1 MQAAGLD
8 LSLNLPNT
16 KLDLGSM
23 PKVSANLNLVDND
36 AYVAIIV
43 PILLAGLAVP
53 FVVMRAVMMELD
65 CFVAHKKDV
74 DAGVNKY
81 NYSAGKR
88 RRHQRSES
96 LAISHMVRENNADK
110 ELKARLYLTICCS
123 MMGTKLLG
131 VDWFKKTKQF
141 KYMSLLY
148 RFQECAYLL

>member
-36 AYVAIIV
+36 VYVAIVV
-43 PILLAGLAVP
+43 PIMLAGLAVP

-74 DAGVNKY
+74 DSG
-81 NYSAGKR
+81 R
-88 RRHQRSES
+88 TDRHTFRYTIYKLCEDLTQR
-96 LAISHMVRENNADK
+96 MYD
-110 ELKARLYLTICCS
+110 
-123 MMGTKLLG
+123 LG
-131 VDWFKKTKQF
+131 HRVCQN
-141 KYMSLLY
+141 
-148 RFQECAYLL
+148 

>member
-36 AYVAIIV
+36 VYVAIVV
-43 PILLAGLAVP
+43 PIMLAGLAVP

-74 DAGVNKY
+74 DSG
-81 NYSAGKR
+81 R
-88 RRHQRSES
+88 TDRHTYRYTIQELNALRFHMYTLKMLKES
-96 LAISHMVRENNADK
+96 MIWDIGLVRT
-110 ELKARLYLTICCS
+110 R
-123 MMGTKLLG
+123 
-131 VDWFKKTKQF
+131 Q
-141 KYMSLLY
+141 
-148 RFQECAYLL
+148 

>member
-1 MQAAGLD
+1 
-8 LSLNLPNT
+8 
-16 KLDLGSM
+16 M

-65 CFVAHKKDV
+65 CFVGHKKDV
-74 DAGVNKY
+74 DSGGNNKY
-81 NYSAGKR
+81 NYSPGKR

-110 ELKARLYLTICCS
+110 ELKARLYVTICCS
-123 MMGTKLLG
+123 MMGTYKIIGFSCL
-131 VDWFKKTKQF
+131 
-141 KYMSLLY
+141 
-148 RFQECAYLL
+148 

>member
-1 MQAAGLD
+1 MQNFCSHESSAGSSLVTTRKWFQVPGSKVFVQAAGLD

-36 AYVAIIV
+36 AYVAIFI

-74 DAGVNKY
+74 DPVTGNRY
-81 NYSAGKR
+81 EGR
-88 RRHQRSES
+88 
-96 LAISHMVRENNADK
+96 
-110 ELKARLYLTICCS
+110 
-123 MMGTKLLG
+123 
-131 VDWFKKTKQF
+131 TKQVLIRSWSSTLQPVAR
-141 KYMSLLY
+141 KSMLQPVKISRQG
-148 RFQECAYLL
+148 RFCYNLSFND

>member
-1 MQAAGLD
+1 
-8 LSLNLPNT
+8 
-16 KLDLGSM
+16 M

-110 ELKARLYLTICCS
+110 ELKTRLYLTICCS
-123 MMGTKLLG
+123 MMGTKLLEWIG
-131 VDWFKKTKQF
+131 IKKNT
-141 KYMSLLY
+141 L
-148 RFQECAYLL
+148 

>member
-36 AYVAIIV
+36 VYVAIVV
-43 PILLAGLAVP
+43 PIMLAGLAVP

-74 DAGVNKY
+74 DSSVAANSKY
-81 NYSAGKR
+81 NYSPGKR

-96 LAISHMVRENNADK
+96 LAISQMVRENNADK
-110 ELKARLYLTICCS
+110 ELKARLYVTICCS
-123 MMGTKLLG
+123 MMGT
-131 VDWFKKTKQF
+131 
-141 KYMSLLY
+141 
-148 RFQECAYLL
+148 